1 MGSVPSINSLDFGVF
16 SCTYMYCHLTFIFGT
31 CRYLYIFHLERLS
44 QIILKQVF
52 VLKLIYSIKIIKL
65 VFIKEVNDNYIILLR
80 IYKNK

>member
-44 QIILKQVF
+44 QIILISF
-52 VLKLIYSIKIIKL
+52 REIISNNFETSFCSQTNL
-65 VFIKEVNDNYIILLR
+65 
-80 IYKNK
+80 